1 MPYII
6 KVKPQ
11 KHLEKTTTTKNKK
24 TKTKQKKRVCRRR
37 NGTSLFFA

>member
-24 TKTKQKKRVCRRR
+24 KKQKKRVCRRR